1 MAKKRVYELAKELNV
16 ESKEIISRLDAMG
29 IKGKTNFSAL
39 TEEEVSKIKATWQ
52 QEEEEKKAGGKPA
65 GEEPGLVD
73 KVPSRP
79 PDRRLVERPTTF
91 EQKLAPKLP
100 APTPAPEVKRA
111 PTPPPRPAPVKPQ
124 ARPESGARPER
135 PKLIPPRPAAERPRD
150 KVRPASERGPVE
162 RDRGMGERRPPRPA
176 TAPEGRRP
184 PRPERPPARGPKP
197 VGEKRP
203 PVPSIP
209 SPPPTV
215 AEKPKERKPDKKA
228 KAKPVDHLI
237 PQWEEEGEKLKSKLV
252 LRRPKEAEKVEKPSP
267 RVIQIAETITVKELA
282 EKMQRRAAE
291 LIKKLMDMGMLVTI
305 NQEIDAET
313 AAILAHEFGC
323 EVEVKPAFDVES
335 LLSEEPET
343 DPARLKPRP
352 PIVTVMGHVDH
363 GKTTLLDAI
372 REARVAATEAGGIT
386 QHIGAYQVEK
396 GGRKIT
402 FIDTPG
408 HEAFTAMRAR
418 GAKVTDV
425 AVLVVAADDGVKPQ
439 TVEAINHARAAGV
452 PIVVAINKMDKPEAN
467 PDRVKTQ
474 LAELGLVPEEWG
486 GDTIFVPVSALK
498 RQGIDELLEMILLM
512 ADMLELKAN
521 PDRPARGTI
530 IESRLDRGRGPVATA
545 IVLNGTLKVGDTLVA
560 GTQYA
565 RVRAMIDDRGRKL
578 SAAGPS
584 TPVEVLGF
592 SDVPEAGEIFVVLE
606 ERLAKQVAEKRLAKR
621 QAEEAQARAKMLLED
636 VYQRIKEGQIRE
648 LALIVKA
655 DVQGSLEAITR
666 ALSQLGTEEV
676 GVNIIHAGVGAITE
690 TDIMLAS
697 ASGAIIIGFNV
708 RPDVNARKALE
719 KEQVDVRLYQVIYD
733 AIKDVKAA
741 LSGLLEP
748 EYREVLLGRAEVR
761 KTFQVSRLG
770 TIAGCYVKE
779 GKITRDAQVRV
790 VRDGVVLHT
799 GKISSLKRFKEDVK
813 EVAQGFEC
821 GLMIENYNDVQEG
834 DELEFFTMEAIQR
847 ALD

>member
-1 MAKKRVYELAKELNV
+1 MAKKRVHEVAKELNM
-16 ESKEIISRLDAMG
+16 ESKELLKKLADLG
-29 IKGKTNFSAL
+29 IEAKCNFSTL
-39 TEEEVSKIKATWQ
+39 SEEEIAKVKAAL
-52 QEEEEKKAGGKPA
+52 ENKEKGTE
-65 GEEPGLVD
+65 EEPGLVD

-79 PDRRLVERPTTF
+79 PDRRLIERPAAF
-91 EQKLAPKLP
+91 EKKLAPKLP
-100 APTPAPEVKRA
+100 SPAPAPE
-111 PTPPPRPAPVKPQ
+111 PPKPAPEKKV
-124 ARPESGARPER
+124 
-135 PKLIPPRPAAERPRD
+135 LIPPKPPTEKPPEGERPPRE
-150 KVRPASERGPVE
+150 K
-162 RDRGMGERRPPRPA
+162 RPPRP
-176 TAPEGRRP
+176 PEGKRP
-184 PRPERPPARGPKP
+184 PRPERAPDKGPRP
-197 VGEKRP
+197 LGEKRP
-203 PVPSIP
+203 FKAPSLP
-209 SPPPTV
+209 SPPPP
-215 AEKPKERKPDKKA
+215 AEKPKERKPEKKM
-228 KAKPVDHLI
+228 KGKPVDHLI

-252 LRRPKEAEKVEKPSP
+252 LRRPKEKEAAKEALPEKTGP
-267 RVIQIAETITVKELA
+267 RVIQIGETVTIKELA

-305 NQEIDAET
+305 NQEIDADT
-313 AAILAHEFGC
+313 ATILAHEFGC
-323 EVEVKPAFDVES
+323 EVEVKPAFDVEA
-335 LLSEEPET
+335 LLAEEPET
-343 DPARLKPRP
+343 DPSKLKPRP

-372 REARVAATEAGGIT
+372 RETRVAATEAGGIT

-396 GGRKIT
+396 DGRKIT

-418 GAKVTDV
+418 GAKVTDI

-452 PIVVAINKMDKPEAN
+452 PIIVAINKMDKPEAN

-486 GDTIFVPVSALK
+486 GDTIMQPISALK
-498 RQGIDELLEMILLM
+498 RQGIDELLEMILLV

-521 PDRPARGTI
+521 PERPARGTI
-530 IESRLDRGRGPVATA
+530 IESRLDRGRGPVATV
-545 IVLNGTLKVGDTLVA
+545 IVQNGTLKVGDTLVA
-560 GTQYA
+560 GTQFA

-578 SAAGPS
+578 SQAGPS

-592 SDVPEAGEIFVVLE
+592 SEVPEAGETFVVVE
-606 ERLAKQVAEKRLAKR
+606 ERLAKQIVEKRLAKK

-636 VYQRIKEGQIRE
+636 VYQRIKEGQIKE
-648 LALIVKA
+648 LPLVVKA
-655 DVQGSLEAITR
+655 DVQGSLEAICR
-666 ALSQLGTEEV
+666 ALSQLRTEEV

-719 KEQVDVRLYQVIYD
+719 KEKVDVRLYQVIYD

-761 KTFQVSRLG
+761 KTFHVSRLG
-770 TIAGCYVKE
+770 TIAGCYVQE
-779 GKITRDAQVRV
+779 GKVTRDAQVRV
-790 VRDGVVLHT
+790 IRDGVVIHT
-799 GKISSLKRFKEDVK
+799 GKVSSLKRFKDDVK
-813 EVAQGFEC
+813 EVSQGFEC
-821 GLMIENYNDVQEG
+821 GLMIENFNDIKEG
-834 DELEFFTMEAIQR
+834 DELEFFVMEAVQR
-847 ALD
+847 TLD